1 MCMYV
6 YVFIDLFLIYLF
18 TCFVKMFIHIIIIVS
33 IQQIFII
40 SNQPPTRTFQ
50 LNTTSYDIVVLL
62 TACQLSTALYDMSVT
77 SLDLILQHTIWV

>member
-1 MCMYV
+1 
-6 YVFIDLFLIYLF
+6 
-18 TCFVKMFIHIIIIVS
+18 MFIHIIIIVS

-77 SLDLILQHTIWV
+77 SSDLILQHTIWV